1 MVLVF
6 KVNNQH
12 ECYARCLKVIEDF
25 ERILNIVD
33 KNDLKKNVETF
44 VKDCEKAGLDGAF
57 NFELNTRS
65 NGPNDK
71 MEASLS
77 PGRFARTPV
86 QTEAAGQYLLR
97 LVNAWQI
104 DKENTRRPHYHIRV
118 RFDYDEVT
126 KKYKHV
132 DNLHFLALFLQSVY
146 LTYVKKDN
154 PSGILPNALSTL
166 VSVYLIP
173 HTGADFPFADD
184 DVDPDVSLYN
194 IASQYLRL
202 ITKTHNGV
210 VYASS
215 SHSKAEALGFRER
228 DRDLMIF
235 PLLYLTKPASVKNQ
249 IIDNYSRVF
258 ETDGMP
264 DPDTIRNSFSY
275 ETKSNDPRP
284 FNNAGKDDP
293 REAIADMLLDEAR
306 QRLLIQFAAI
316 NPKGQG
322 TEDADKILEL
332 GREKI
337 AQFTS
342 DIADF
347 IKSTDRFSFSIFS
360 YLLNLQKYREE
371 RTDSKIKQIVRET
384 SKFALELGE
393 GIRQIVQNAVQH
405 SQSHECFISIFKV
418 THKNKET
425 DKDEECLA
433 VRISDL
439 NVGMGITKT
448 FEKILEKEKENSE
461 TDKKTSPEDDKFSI
475 LKRPEANLSL
485 DQLVGDFNN
494 SPKPALEAW
503 YNYRKKDSAGHI
515 GLTMFHNAL
524 KKCDYHY
531 LEIISNPTHKLENKE
546 NIYYTS
552 KSAGEPWHGQNFTIP
567 GTHFYFTI
575 PTDYDEK
582 TGPVNL
588 VQLANNNAFN
598 ENHLAFSKYLDY
610 EVSIDM
616 WNKESVKLR
625 SSESQFYSWDIKSFE
640 DKKKAV
646 EDFKNFWSTLMN
658 PTQKDHKTVYW
669 CDIKNDEKKVLFK
682 KLNNLSICEVFL
694 KGFFAAASSS
704 VPETQDNE
712 PLLFY
717 FENLPESFINTLQS
731 VSVPLSLLDYP
742 PNLQVFFSCEG
753 SEKTIYPNQV
763 VLAGNNVGHVVQN
776 AYIMSLEHGEK
787 SFDSSHYRNAS
798 DILYLYRSML
808 AAPETAISVCPFTV
822 FEYPEDRGNKDN
834 LPQFYRILGN
844 IANRELT
851 LNSKEKRGYLFK
863 DIHIRLGN
871 KVHADSFYE
880 MSFLFHRTSVAN
892 RIAFYIIRNL
902 ENILTEIAE
911 KGERDIVFYG
921 YASYS
926 QSLVFSLREMLAE
939 YFKGRNGVN
948 IYYASYQYNI
958 QSESGFDRAPIQ
970 IYSTWKNSDSGKP
983 TAVIQIVPIAST
995 LTTFDKM
1002 WAQYKKERKREDPM
1016 LLANY
1021 TVFLVRDKGSVSGTH
1036 HASSI
1041 PPSEDLFTVVE
1052 YEKPKVMSDDIT
1064 LIEADLWKR
1073 IDKTKRTVTVDT
1085 EKLLELKD
1093 CSQISYIF
1101 SAGSSWSKPINCQKC
1116 FPEKVWDEIPL
1127 IETDRTSTVPAFQF
1141 YLNTSENKLDDL
1153 ENNVLPVE
1161 ETGPVLDDIKVR
1173 FEEMKDCVY
1182 YGHIVRGANHY
1193 QYYFYTQKYI
1203 ARPRIQQ
1210 LVIKWLIDERE
1221 KDAQRRQEQK
1231 KGTPVLNVI
1240 FAPEHNTNAGFSQLV
1255 NAHYFNGTA
1264 EIVSIN
1270 VHKQFRSNF
1279 IGEHDALRQTI
1290 ERLFAEEFA
1299 VRFYFVDDGIITGE
1313 SFQRANSLLLSLLP
1327 KKQRDSY
1334 TIESRQKSIFE
1345 KVFCLINRLS
1355 DTSKEAYVACQKNN
1369 FLSFCDIHISNMR
1382 TQGDSCVG
1390 CKFEEESKYLL
1401 KRSSTK
1407 TFTEYWE
1414 KKTRDYKTVSFDDM
1428 DKMNEH
1434 GGSKAF
1440 VRFVMNHVAETII
1453 NKDKQNYKEAINK
1466 FFNIILNTSGNS
1478 EAHDGE
1484 SILIKVA
1491 YESLRGDFDNDT
1503 QRTIYLVQNAIKVL
1517 SRPFLS
1523 YNFDFKKEVYKLLV
1537 CMSEVILSNE
1547 IMNNDEIMHS
1557 GYKEIIRGINNL
1569 FPGEADES
1577 DSTLIF
1583 LKDFLFEALS
1593 DMKSNYLLREHVIK
1607 NVYRYIL
1614 RHNFGDEQIRNF
1626 WYKYAFLIHYMI
1638 DSGGDET
1645 RSLWMEYLFSHG
1657 AEYRPNQDNGTSPQ
1671 KGASFPLF
1679 DAIVSSGKNSVDMP
1693 DLERKK
1699 EKFKEFYMEIFLQNT
1714 RLIFDG
1720 IKKWKGGK
1728 DARSNTTSDQDT
1740 QSNTNYFLDTFTRFR
1755 EWDFGWAGLPGYKD
1769 ICVTER
1775 KLFHLIKTEG
1785 HQTKNAL
1792 KKYEILLIRIKKTI
1806 NEKYDIERNTMRFA
1820 IVVQNKTD
1828 KIDMNHLDFISV
1840 DFRENPPH
1848 SSSGAKYIIKQRIMW
1863 AAEEEYKKKSNC
1875 CMHGNLEQNG
1885 YVVITVENENSPET
1899 PDKFDQETDDNSYRK
1914 PFIIIRFDKKSIEKE
1929 LIENVYLYVS
1939 FDFKA
1944 DSFKRNV
1951 VPFLVLRDIL
1961 AYRNRII
1968 TMLEKDFNSHLMQ
1981 TYAKI
1986 ASENDVIRHEKAVSH
2001 TSTSDDQLSALIWNK
2016 IEKTDTF
2023 DKYDPLDNYVWLLFR
2038 NYTNQKIAKIFNQ
2051 ALLYHENEQ
2060 RDNQKPRLY
2069 LKENEIDNTDSFF
2082 QKAEKFGDIWD
2093 KDDKRV
2099 KMCNAFTK
2107 ISGIEDIE
2115 DSLICSGQHGY
2126 FVKEYLKCIL
2136 FDIILTGAKYWHKN
2150 VDFLP
2155 RIEKLIKVKKLFQKI
2170 CSEYDINNCSKKEK
2184 EAIDSHG
2191 RPIYRVLFMRE
2202 DRNLIIINPVNP
2214 AHNNILNTDKQQNE
2228 RIFRRLTDPLD
2239 CFDGHMSMLA
2249 ISKYFENNL
2258 YKEGQDQNAKGNNW
2272 FEYKLPKELKLTY
2285 QNKLKTLFDGYFDNV
2300 LLWFVSTLPL
2310 FDSQEYIK

>member
-1 MVLVF
+1 MQNKEMVLVF
-6 KVNNQH
+6 SVNNRH
-12 ECYARCLKVIEDF
+12 GCYARCLAAIEYF
-25 ERILNIVD
+25 ESKILNIANKD
-33 KNDLKKNVETF
+33 ELKKNVETF
-44 VKDCEKAGLDGAF
+44 LKTCEKAASEGFF
-57 NFELNTRS
+57 NFDLNARS
-65 NGPNDK
+65 SGPNDK
-71 MEASLS
+71 MEISLT
-77 PGRFARTPV
+77 PGHFARIPV
-86 QTEAAGQYLLR
+86 QAEAVDRELLQ

-118 RFDYDEVT
+118 RFDYDAAA
-126 KKYKHV
+126 KKYEHV
-132 DNLHFLALFLQSVY
+132 DNLHFLALFLQSIY
-146 LTYVKKDN
+146 LSYVKNDD
-154 PSGILPNALSTL
+154 PSGFLPNALSAL

-173 HTGADFPFADD
+173 HTGAGFPFADHD
-184 DVDPDVSLYN
+184 ADPDVSLYKM
-194 IASQYLRL
+194 AFQYLRL

-215 SHSKAEALGFRER
+215 SRSNKAEALGFRER

-235 PLLYLTKPASVKNQ
+235 PLLYLTKPAPIKDR

-258 ETDGMP
+258 ETDGMA
-264 DPDTIRNSFSY
+264 DSVAIRKGFSFKV
-275 ETKSNDPRP
+275 KSNNPRP
-284 FNNAGKDDP
+284 FTNAGKDDP

-306 QRLLIQFAAI
+306 QRLLIQFASI
-316 NPKGQG
+316 HPEWQG
-322 TEDADKILEL
+322 YEDADEALKL
-332 GREKI
+332 GRERI
-337 AQFTS
+337 AQFTP
-342 DIADF
+342 DIVAF
-347 IKSTDRFSFSIFS
+347 AESTDRFTFSIFS
-360 YLLNLQKYREE
+360 YLLNLKKFREE
-371 RTDSKIKQIVRET
+371 KAGAKIEQIVRET
-384 SKFALELGE
+384 SKFALELGD

-405 SQSHECFISIFKV
+405 SQSHECFISIFKE
-418 THKNKET
+418 THN
-425 DKDEECLA
+425 DEECLA

-439 NVGMGITKT
+439 NEKMGIMET
-448 FEKILEKEKENSE
+448 FRETLTAENKFNIFE
-461 TDKKTSPEDDKFSI
+461 QPEV
-475 LKRPEANLSL
+475 NLSL
-485 DQLVGDFNN
+485 NQLVGDFKD
-494 SPKPALEAW
+494 SSEPALQAW

-515 GLTMFHNAL
+515 GLTMFHNTL
-524 KKCDYHY
+524 KKCEYHC
-531 LEIISNPTHKLENKE
+531 LEIISNPTHRLENKG
-546 NIYYTS
+546 NIYHTS
-552 KSAGEPWHGQNFTIP
+552 NSAGEREREQNFTIP

-575 PTDYDEK
+575 PANYDEK

-588 VQLANNNAFN
+588 VQLANNNAFT

-610 EVSIDM
+610 KVSKEM
-616 WNKESVKLR
+616 WNEESVKLK
-625 SSESQFYSWDIKSFE
+625 SSESRFYSWDIKSF
-640 DKKKAV
+640 DAKKKAV
-646 EDFKNFWSTLMN
+646 KEFKNFWLTLMN
-658 PTQKDHKTVYW
+658 STRKDRKTVYW
-669 CDIKNDEKKVLFK
+669 CDIKNDKERVLFE
-682 KLNNLSICEVFL
+682 KLKNPSICEVFL
-694 KGFFAAASSS
+694 KGFFAAASLYA
-704 VPETQDNE
+704 PETQDNNL
-712 PLLFY
+712 LLFY

-742 PNLQVFFSCEG
+742 VNLQVFFSCEG
-753 SEKTIYPNQV
+753 SEKSNPNQAT
-763 VLAGNNVGHVVQN
+763 LAGNNVGHVVQN

-808 AAPETAISVCPFTV
+808 AAPETAIPVCPFTV

-863 DIHIRLGN
+863 NIHIRLGN

-911 KGERDIVFYG
+911 KGERDLVFYG

-1041 PPSEDLFTVVE
+1041 PPGEDLFTVVE

-1064 LIEADLWKR
+1064 LIEADLWKS

-1182 YGHIVRGANHY
+1182 YGHIVRGTNHY

-1231 KGTPVLNVI
+1231 NGTPVLNVI

-1279 IGEHDALRQTI
+1279 IGEHNALRQTI
-1290 ERLFAEEFA
+1290 EQLFAEEFA

-1334 TIESRQKSIFE
+1334 TVESRQKSIFE

-1407 TFTEYWE
+1407 TFAEYWE

-1523 YNFDFKKEVYKLLV
+1523 YNFDFKKEVYKLLI
-1537 CMSEVILSNE
+1537 CMSEVILSN
-1547 IMNNDEIMHS
+1547 EIMHS
-1557 GYKEIIRGINNL
+1557 GYKEIIRGIKDL

-1583 LKDFLFEALS
+1583 LKDFLFEALA

-1699 EKFKEFYMEIFLQNT
+1699 EIFKEFYMEIFLQNT

-1728 DARSNTTSDQDT
+1728 DVRSNTTSDQDT

-1875 CMHGNLEQNG
+1875 CMHGNLEQND
-1885 YVVITVENENSPET
+1885 YVVITAENENSPET

-1914 PFIIIRFDKKSIEKE
+1914 PFIIIRFDKKSIEEESIEKE

-2051 ALLYHENEQ
+2051 TLLYHENG
-2060 RDNQKPRLY
+2060 QKNNLKQRLY
-2069 LKENEIDNTDSFF
+2069 LQEDDIDSANSFSSF
-2082 QKAEKFGDIWD
+2082 SRKAEKFGDIWD
-2093 KDDKRV
+2093 ENDKRV
-2099 KMCNAFTK
+2099 KMCEAFTE
-2107 ISGIEDIE
+2107 ISGVADIK
-2115 DSLICSGQHGY
+2115 DSLIRSGQDGY

-2136 FDIILTGAKYWHKN
+2136 FDIILTGAKYWN
-2150 VDFLP
+2150 ENTDFLS
-2155 RIEKLIKVKKLFQKI
+2155 RIEELMKAKKNYSKTRTEYGSNNNDEILKL
-2170 CSEYDINNCSKKEK
+2170 
-2184 EAIDSHG
+2184 AMDSYG
-2191 RPIYRVLFMRE
+2191 ELMYRVLFMRE
-2202 DRNLIIINPVNP
+2202 DKNLIIINPVNP
-2214 AHNNILNTDKQQNE
+2214 IDNNILNTHKWQNE
-2228 RIFRRLTDPLD
+2228 NIYRRLTDPLD

-2249 ISKYFENNL
+2249 ISKYLKNNL
-2258 YKEGQDQNAKGNNW
+2258 YQDNAGKNTTKENKW
-2272 FEYKLPKELKLTY
+2272 FEYKLPNELTY
-2285 QNKLKTLFDGYFDNV
+2285 QNRLKTLFNGYFDKV
-2300 LLWFVSTLPL
+2300 TLWFVSTLPL
-2310 FDSQEYIK
+2310 FDSQEK